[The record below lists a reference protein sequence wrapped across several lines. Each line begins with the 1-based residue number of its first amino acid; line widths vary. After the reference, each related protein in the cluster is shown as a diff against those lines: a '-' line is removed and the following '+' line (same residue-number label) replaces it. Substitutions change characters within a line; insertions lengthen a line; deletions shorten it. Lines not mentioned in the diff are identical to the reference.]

1 MISEGLALVDRLD
14 AALHSARARRAAEHT
29 ASLTALDAI
38 GKATALTRR
47 YLEGAAKMHSGS
59 LEMARFT
66 SVSQAWLAAAQ
77 KVAALDLAGAE
88 KALAK
93 SEGWLAARPW
103 KKLEKEDGG
112 WRLQTVLDHCRTLL
126 DGFEKGAAAK

>member
-14 AALHSARARRAAEHT
+14 AALHAARARRAAEHT
-29 ASLTALDAI
+29 ASLATLDAI

-77 KVAALDLAGAE
+77 QVAALDLAGAE
-88 KALAK
+88 RSLAK

>member
-14 AALHSARARRAAEHT
+14 AALQSARARRAGSHT
-29 ASLTALDAI
+29 ASLAALDAM
-38 GKATALTRR
+38 GKAAALTRR

-77 KVAALDLAGAE
+77 QVTALDLAGEE
-88 KALAK
+88 KSLARA
-93 SEGWLAARPW
+93 EGWLAVRPW
-103 KKLEKEDGG
+103 KKLAKEDGG
-112 WRLQTVLDHCRTLL
+112 WRLQTVLDHCRTLV
-126 DGFEKGAAAK
+126 DGFEKSAAAK